1 VTDLAG
7 APAAPGGQSL
17 AQPIPAIIQPQAT
30 PAAAPAAVPAF
41 EPAKAPIGITSDQL
55 AQRLEETRRTA
66 EAATLKGLGF
76 ETREQADAY
85 LKSAKALQQA
95 QMSEQEKLA
104 ARVKE
109 LEPLA
114 QQAET
119 YRAHFAAVVETQF
132 AALPDAAK
140 TAIDASAK
148 GDPAKRAELM
158 NVMRAAGLL
167 NGSPAAPP
175 PAPAPANA
183 GAGQGAPPKPTN
195 AQTPYDQWNALVAAG
210 KQTHADIFYQ
220 ANAPAINA
228 SRPAT

>member
-1 VTDLAG
+1 MTDLAG

-17 AQPIPAIIQPQAT
+17 AQPIPAILQPQAT
-30 PAAAPAAVPAF
+30 PAAVPATATAA
-41 EPAKAPIGITSDQL
+41 EVQLTSAQL
-55 AQRLEETRRTA
+55 KSRLDETRTA
-66 EAATLKGLGF
+66 AESALLKRLGF
-76 ETREQADAY
+76 ESGEAADAF
-85 LKSAKALQQA
+85 LKSAKAMQQA

-114 QQAET
+114 LEAAT
-119 YRAHFAAVVETQF
+119 YKTHFAAMVETQF

-148 GDPAKRAELM
+148 GDPARRAELM
-158 NVMRAAGLL
+158 TVMRAAGLL
-167 NGSPAAPP
+167 NGSPATPT

-195 AQTPYDQWNALVAAG
+195 AQTPFDQWSALVAAG

-228 SRPAT
+228 SRPAS